1 MSIASPW
8 HVRRFGVIRAQR
20 SPSVLWSIGFDGFR
34 ASCHWHI
41 VSGIQM
47 QDLWFLDVLKMIRAK
62 LRTKWTTGGT
72 VDDDDD
78 WQIAL
83 FLTSLSFGLIYV
95 DCYIHFWHDRLLPIT
110 IFFLSLFL
118 SLHDISV
125 VCMQLVKRACTCL
138 CAFNMVG
145 HEQANY
151 HVVWPTNCMCMLCVC
166 SFLLLLLF
174 RTRFSCSSMAITG
187 DHPKIGTF
195 IGGR

>member
-1 MSIASPW
+1 MYDFVSDSCAVIGMMTCSRPSFFSNCAQARWLVFALFSAYILLMLTPW

-118 SLHDISV
+118 SL
-125 VCMQLVKRACTCL
+125 
-138 CAFNMVG
+138 
-145 HEQANY
+145 
-151 HVVWPTNCMCMLCVC
+151 
-166 SFLLLLLF
+166 SFSLSP
-174 RTRFSCSSMAITG
+174 R
-187 DHPKIGTF
+187 H
-195 IGGR
+195 